1 MISNSKEKGKTILDK
16 MRKLEKAVS
25 EEIESILQSGHLD
38 EEKTVNLFPQYVK
51 DEIKIYQSN
60 ISS

>member
-1 MISNSKEKGKTILDK
+1 MDK